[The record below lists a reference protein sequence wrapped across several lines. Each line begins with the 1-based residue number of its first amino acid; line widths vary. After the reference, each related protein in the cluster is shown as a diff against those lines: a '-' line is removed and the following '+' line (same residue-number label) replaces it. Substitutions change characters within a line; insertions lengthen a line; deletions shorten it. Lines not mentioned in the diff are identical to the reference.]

1 MADFTVAIVNPN
13 DNSETVSPMKAWL
26 RDHADRYPFNPSDK
40 NSRTIAR
47 WLIQSGWSH
56 KETPTEFR
64 LYPPDSAP
72 PPDIGDSGDDPPPA
86 ADDGEYGS
94 FRLEA
99 ELRNFL
105 ANNLGLAKI
114 GNGTLRLVG
123 VEHQTATGPIDI
135 LATDDA
141 GAYYVFELKRAATP
155 DKAIGQVTRYM
166 GWVMENLAKGKPVY
180 GVIVAGEISEN
191 LKYAILAVPN
201 VRLFEYQI
209 SFTLKPIAHAVS

>member
-1 MADFTVAIVNPN
+1 MVDFTVAIVNPD
-13 DNSETVSPMKAWL
+13 DNSETVSPMKSWL
-26 RDHADRYPFNPSDK
+26 RDHADRYPFDPSEK
-40 NSRTIAR
+40 NSRMIAR
-47 WLIQSGWSH
+47 WLIQNGWSR

-64 LYPPDSAP
+64 LYPPGSP
-72 PPDIGDSGDDPPPA
+72 PPVDDSDDDPPPA

-99 ELRNFL
+99 ELRDFL

-123 VEHQTATGPIDI
+123 VEYPTAGGRIDI
-135 LATDDA
+135 LAIDDA
-141 GAYYVFELKRAATP
+141 DAYYVFELKRAATP

-166 GWVMENLAKGKPVY
+166 GWVMTNLAKGKPVY

-191 LKYAILAVPN
+191 LKFAILAIPN
-201 VRLFEYQI
+201 VSLFEYQI
-209 SFTLKPIAHAVS
+209 SFTLKSIAHAVS